1 MNRDNLEGA
10 ARSAFGQGE
19 RLAGDLLKDKQTSAH
34 GRYDEVV
41 GKAQSAVGSAKDAVA
56 SGVDAASSI
65 DLTGIRDEIAK
76 LTQTVTDLVQKQA
89 STTRDQVMGAV
100 EVASDNLSQSAS
112 AAQDTL
118 DFDGGRGRNPH
129 PEEPLERGR
138 CRRSCRRVDRQ
149 NELSII
155 AHREIAIWRTGQSR
169 RRRLS

>member
-10 ARSAFGQGE
+10 PRTAFGQGE
-19 RLAGDLLKDKQTSAH
+19 RLAGDLLKDKQTNAQ

-65 DLTGIRDEIAK
+65 DLSGVRDEIAK

-89 STTRDQVMGAV
+89 STTRDQVIGAV
-100 EVASDNLSQSAS
+100 GAAGDNLSQSAS

-118 DFDGGRGRNPH
+118 ISMEEDMGTRIRRNPW
-129 PEEPLERGR
+129 
-138 CRRSCRRVDRQ
+138 SAVA
-149 NELSII
+149 I
-155 AHREIAIWRTGQSR
+155 AALVGLLIGKMS
-169 RRRLS
+169 